1 MVDRSGDKQ
10 ELIRRSRAGDD
21 VALGGLLDGCRG
33 YLKTLAQRQ
42 LDSRLGVRIDA
53 SDIVQQTFL
62 LAHREFQQ
70 FRGAQVSELVAWLIR
85 ILERTVQQAV
95 REHVTTQ
102 SRAVGREQSLQPGD
116 GGNAVPL
123 EGKEVSPSRRV
134 MLGEEAIRLADC
146 LMRLPENQREAVRL
160 RNLEGW
166 TLEEI
171 SERLEA
177 SPGAVAGYLK
187 RGMHTLR
194 KLMREEP

>member
-1 MVDRSGDKQ
+1 MTDRSGDKQ
-10 ELIRRSRAGDD
+10 DLIRRSRAGDD
-21 VALGGLLDGCRG
+21 VALGGLLDGCRA

-62 LAHREFQQ
+62 LAHREFGQ
-70 FRGAQVSELVAWLIR
+70 FRGEQVGELIAWLVR

-116 GGNAVPL
+116 DGNVIPL
-123 EGKEVSPSRRV
+123 EGREVSPSRRA
-134 MLGEEAIRLADC
+134 MLGEEAIHLANC
-146 LMRLPENQREAVRL
+146 LMKLPENQQEAVRL
-160 RNLEGW
+160 RHLEGW

-171 SERLEA
+171 SKRLEVTP
-177 SPGAVAGYLK
+177 SAVAGYLK
-187 RGMHTLR
+187 RGMHSLR
-194 KLMREEP
+194 KLMRDES